1 MRHVMR
7 LTLAAATL
15 LGASAPAAAWA
26 DTNAQAPALDVANYT
41 MTAKLDPVAHTVHG
55 EGTITLKNTTSAT
68 LSEVWLH
75 LYLNAFKNQRSAFMR
90 DPVGGFRGSQKPATW
105 GAIDLRKLTQR
116 TAKGPEDLLP
126 ALEKSRPG
134 DDDETDARVPL
145 REPLEPGKS
154 LVLDVVWD
162 DTLPSIVER
171 TGFDGT
177 FHFVG
182 QWFPKLAKLEPDGTF
197 AHFPFHHLAEFYSD
211 FGTYDVTV
219 DVPAGYL
226 VAATGPSVS
235 TKDEGGRHVERHVQ
249 AEVHDFAFGAFDTF
263 ERADETL
270 DGVKVSFF
278 YPRGYAGA
286 AARERDALAFAIP
299 HFRSLY
305 GKYPYET
312 LSVVHPPNKD
322 REAGGMEYPTL
333 ITTGGPWHGP
343 PFVRELELVTIHEFG
358 HQYFYGLLASNEAKW
373 PFLDEGL
380 NSYAEARALRTWLG
394 PASVAKLSGL
404 SVSGTTI
411 QLFTGRMHAKVQPIA
426 QPAAAFA
433 SGRAYGGLVYGRTAT
448 LLETLARVYGE
459 DKLTAAL
466 GAYTSRHRMRNPVP
480 EDLLAAIGEHLGD
493 EARALTRAALFD
505 QATIDYAVVEVGS
518 QRRSKPAGLF
528 DRNGKRETESGASE
542 DDYEGYALVEARGT
556 LQLPLDVAF
565 VTEDG
570 AEVRT
575 RVGGTIEPHGRMIRV
590 PYTGTKALRG
600 VVLDPEQKLLL
611 DDDFTNNHAMIRG
624 TREAPQN
631 HVFALVTTLTSHL
644 VSWLSP

>member
-1 MRHVMR
+1 
-7 LTLAAATL
+7 
-15 LGASAPAAAWA
+15 
-26 DTNAQAPALDVANYT
+26 
-41 MTAKLDPVAHTVHG
+41 
-55 EGTITLKNTTSAT
+55 
-68 LSEVWLH
+68 
-75 LYLNAFKNQRSAFMR
+75 
-90 DPVGGFRGSQKPATW
+90 
-105 GAIDLRKLTQR
+105 
-116 TAKGPEDLLP
+116 
-126 ALEKSRPG
+126 
-134 DDDETDARVPL
+134 
-145 REPLEPGKS
+145 
-154 LVLDVVWD
+154 
-162 DTLPSIVER
+162 
-171 TGFDGT
+171 
-177 FHFVG
+177 
-182 QWFPKLAKLEPDGTF
+182 
-197 AHFPFHHLAEFYSD
+197 
-211 FGTYDVTV
+211 
-219 DVPAGYL
+219 
-226 VAATGPSVS
+226 
-235 TKDEGGRHVERHVQ
+235 
-249 AEVHDFAFGAFDTF
+249 
-263 ERADETL
+263 
-270 DGVKVSFF
+270 
-278 YPRGYAGA
+278 
-286 AARERDALAFAIP
+286 
-299 HFRSLY
+299 
-305 GKYPYET
+305 
-312 LSVVHPPNKD
+312 
-322 REAGGMEYPTL
+322 
-333 ITTGGPWHGP
+333 
-343 PFVRELELVTIHEFG
+343 VRELELVTIHEFG

-575 RVGGTIEPHGRMIRV
+575 RVGGAIEPRGRMIRV

-600 VVLDPEQKLLL
+600 VVLDPDQKLLL